1 MSLHLIVLHYIM
13 PYSSSLFMCL
23 SPALPLPPFFFF
35 VFGNISFWS
44 NFFIFAV
51 PSNLFLYL

>member
-23 SPALPLPPFFFF
+23 SPALPLPPFFFLF
-35 VFGNISFWS
+35 LEISLWS